1 MRVRFHPGD
10 PSAAYYATDARAHS
24 ILIGA
29 FLAVLL
35 LAWRPGPQARRALA
49 IAAFPA
55 ILVVLIATRLTSGT
69 GAHYYH
75 GGSALFAVVVAVL
88 IAGILQPGPVASVL
102 SWRPLVWIGT
112 ISYGL
117 YLWHWPIAVWLV
129 PSRVHVGTTT
139 LNLLRLAVT
148 FAAATASY
156 YLLERPI
163 RERRWPPR
171 VAAVVFVPTAVVMTG
186 LITVSA
192 VGASAL
198 PGFIWGYGDP
208 LLCGTPRPTETREA
222 ITAEAKSGPLALTDA
237 AHGQRVLLVGDSTA
251 CSLWPGLNAVGNTA
265 GIATDQGSVFGCG
278 VASGEITTTRN
289 EAITPHSSRCPA
301 LVDSDES
308 KALARARPTLVI
320 WMSIWEKSDLVVDGK
335 TVVAGT
341 PAGEKEIMAR
351 MDAALARLTAGGAHV
366 ALVTEAAPA
375 PNPAQGTLTTSAKA
389 DNDGYVRLNA
399 LLRRFQARHPGTVT
413 LVDLAT
419 KLCPTGPPCPA
430 KVDGLHAASRRTA
443 LHPDRGDVG
452 RALHPH
458 ADVRAEM
465 TAVLAPA
472 DDAPEAQPVSRG
484 RRIAL
489 AAPAYLPALMIAIGG
504 WQHRWMDEDAFINLR
519 IVDQIF
525 AGHGPVFNAGE
536 RVEAATSTIWLGVLV
551 IGRLLFGSFTSMEW
565 ITLLAS
571 LGAAVAAFAVAGKAT
586 RLLHRGD
593 DGVVVPVGLI
603 LVASVA
609 VVWDFSTS
617 GLEMGLVWLWIAASW
632 YVLVSVARTPDVHG
646 RKRFGFGVLLGLAPL
661 VRPDLGLMML
671 CFVAAWF
678 VLVRPRRIIFDLVA
692 IFALPVA
699 YQIFRMGYYATVV
712 PTTALAKD
720 ASGLH
725 LGQGWAYAKNFIGP
739 YRLWL
744 SAIVIVAAI
753 VYRGPGQP
761 RSAARDRHG
770 RNARGRTRARA
781 VHHRHRRRLHARAAA
796 APRVLRVGSPRVR
809 RGPDRGALAPD
820 RVGHRRRRGRGRV
833 GAREHRRVPSRRPT
847 RSRTC

>member
-1 MRVRFHPGD
+1 M
-10 PSAAYYATDARAHS
+10 
-24 ILIGA
+24 
-29 FLAVLL
+29 
-35 LAWRPGPQARRALA
+35 
-49 IAAFPA
+49 
-55 ILVVLIATRLTSGT
+55 
-69 GAHYYH
+69 
-75 GGSALFAVVVAVL
+75 
-88 IAGILQPGPVASVL
+88 
-102 SWRPLVWIGT
+102 
-112 ISYGL
+112 
-117 YLWHWPIAVWLV
+117 
-129 PSRVHVGTTT
+129 
-139 LNLLRLAVT
+139 
-148 FAAATASY
+148 
-156 YLLERPI
+156 
-163 RERRWPPR
+163 
-171 VAAVVFVPTAVVMTG
+171 FVPTAVVMTG

-222 ITAEAKSGPLALTDA
+222 IAAEAKRGPLALRDA
-237 AHGQRVLLVGDSTA
+237 ARGRRVLLVGDSTA
-251 CSLWPGLNAVGNTA
+251 CSLWPGLNAVGNAA

-375 PNPAQGTLTTSAKA
+375 PNPAQGTLTTSTKA

-399 LLRRFQARHPGTVT
+399 LLRRFQARHRRRRHPRRSRDEAVPVRSAVPGQGRRTPR
-413 LVDLAT
+413 A
-419 KLCPTGPPCPA
+419 P
-430 KVDGLHAASRRTA
+430 RRTA
-443 LHPDRGDVG
+443 LHPDRGHVG
-452 RALHPH
+452 GALHPH
-458 ADVRAEM
+458 ADVRDEM

-472 DDAPEAQPVSRG
+472 DDAPEAQPVSRW
-484 RRIAL
+484 RRIGL

-536 RVEAATSTIWLGVLV
+536 RVEAATSTIWIGVLV
-551 IGRLLFGSFTSMEW
+551 IGRLLFGSFASMEW

-571 LGAAVAAFAVAGKAT
+571 LAAAVARVRDRGEGDAPAAPRRRRRRRSRRADPRRVGRG
-586 RLLHRGD
+586 RLGLLDVGAR
-593 DGVVVPVGLI
+593 DGPRLVV
-603 LVASVA
+603 
-609 VVWDFSTS
+609 DR
-617 GLEMGLVWLWIAASW
+617 GLV
-632 YVLVSVARTPDVHG
+632 VRARVGRAHARRCSG
-646 RKRFGFGVLLGLAPL
+646 RKRFGFGVILGLAPL
-661 VRPDLGLMML
+661 VRPDLALMML

-678 VLVRPRRIIFDLVA
+678 VLVRPRRIMFDLVA

-725 LGQGWAYAKNFIGP
+725 LGQGWTYAKNFIVP

-753 VYRGPGQP
+753 VYRFLANRDRRLAIATAAMLAAGLVHALYITAIGGDYMHGRLLLPAFFALALP
-761 RSAARDRHG
+761 ASLAVPIAARSRRTVWVSGIAAFAVVWALVSVAAFRPPPNTKSYLLSPISDS
-770 RNARGRTRARA
+770 ARVSGAKLKPIDSA
-781 VHHRHRRRLHARAAA
+781 FGLNGNEAAA
-796 APRVLRVGSPRVR
+796 AYAQGVRGYFKLTDKEPRPALDPDAFVLTTGVDRRARVR
-809 RGPDRGALAPD
+809 RGPPRLGHRHRRPRGTARGA
-820 RVGHRRRRGRGRV
+820 HR
-833 GAREHRRVPSRRPT
+833 ARTRPT
-847 RSRTC
+847 RRATANRSTTRGTTRVSRR